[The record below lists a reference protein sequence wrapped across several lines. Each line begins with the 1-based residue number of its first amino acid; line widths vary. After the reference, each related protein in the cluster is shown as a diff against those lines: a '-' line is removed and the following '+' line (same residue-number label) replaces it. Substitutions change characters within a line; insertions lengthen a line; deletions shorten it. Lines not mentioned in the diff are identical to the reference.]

1 MKELE
6 VLMNKR
12 WVLKS
17 EDKDL
22 YYRVRDALGEVRKYS
37 NEKLGCQIIDNAL
50 MVKME
55 KIPVIPESFM
65 GIKEFSSREEYVY
78 LCGLLMFLED
88 RDAQEQFI
96 LSQLT
101 EYISANMP
109 GEISGWTVYT
119 NRRRLVRVLRF
130 AVAQGIM
137 GVTDG
142 TDEMFMDDAE
152 GEVLYEN
159 TGTSRYF
166 MRNFSKDIMTYSAP
180 EDFRESEWFGINE
193 DRGPVRR
200 HRVYKRLLFA
210 PAMYKE
216 DGSEE
221 DFEYLKNYGRRVA
234 EELEQLMDCHV
245 HIHRGSAYLIAG
257 DDCRIGEAFPGNN
270 SLADIVLLCN
280 GAIREKIENGEWET
294 ARDEMCTVNIVQ
306 FDSMIKTIK
315 ANHGAGFSKQYRD
328 MPEGEFV
335 KTVTNEMEKWMFIK
349 QEKNQQQIKICPLAG
364 KIEGRYPADFTGGI
378 SHEQ

>member
-1 MKELE
+1 M
-6 VLMNKR
+6 
-12 WVLKS
+12 
-17 EDKDL
+17 
-22 YYRVRDALGEVRKYS
+22 
-37 NEKLGCQIIDNAL
+37 
-50 MVKME
+50 
-55 KIPVIPESFM
+55 
-65 GIKEFSSREEYVY
+65 
-78 LCGLLMFLED
+78 
-88 RDAQEQFI
+88 
-96 LSQLT
+96 
-101 EYISANMP
+101 
-109 GEISGWTVYT
+109 
-119 NRRRLVRVLRF
+119 
-130 AVAQGIM
+130 
-137 GVTDG
+137 
-142 TDEMFMDDAE
+142 
-152 GEVLYEN
+152 
-159 TGTSRYF
+159 
-166 MRNFSKDIMTYSAP
+166 
-180 EDFRESEWFGINE
+180 
-193 DRGPVRR
+193 
-200 HRVYKRLLFA
+200 
-210 PAMYKE
+210 
-216 DGSEE
+216 
-221 DFEYLKNYGRRVA
+221 KNYGRRVA

-257 DDCRIGEAFPGNN
+257 DDCRIGETFPGNN